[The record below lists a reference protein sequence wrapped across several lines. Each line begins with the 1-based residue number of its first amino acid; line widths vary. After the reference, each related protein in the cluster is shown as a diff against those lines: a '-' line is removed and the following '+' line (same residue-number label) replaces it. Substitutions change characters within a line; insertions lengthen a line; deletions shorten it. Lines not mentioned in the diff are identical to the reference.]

1 MILFICKTKTEQFNK
16 NISKHILE
24 YFFPAFLPK
33 ITCRFAKTD
42 VCINQ
47 LSERAQLFYVI
58 FYSCF
63 ASFFT
68 VVLRHFLQLF
78 CVIFYSCFA
87 SFFYSSF
94 VSFFTVVLRHF
105 YSCFVSFLQNS
116 LCLALPNN
124 CNQQICM
131 YVVQKGVLKFAQ
143 QKVIKHQGNHPTE
156 LNYPIQQHNVMM
168 KHKINLSVNKTY
180 GLSGMLGTHHN
191 CRDNVIT

>member
-16 NISKHILE
+16 NMSKHILE

-63 ASFFT
+63 
-68 VVLRHFLQLF
+68 
-78 CVIFYSCFA
+78 
-87 SFFYSSF
+87 

-105 YSCFVSFLQNS
+105 FSCFVSFLQNS

-131 YVVQKGVLKFAQ
+131 YVVQKGVLKFALR
-143 QKVIKHQGNHPTE
+143 KVIKHQGNHPTE